1 MWKKKENELPTP
13 EPVSRPEPQAPRP
26 TAPPRRSDRAIIG
39 PTLKISGEVSGEEE
53 IVVQGQIDGQIM
65 VKGQGVTVGK
75 SGKVKADIHARNIRV
90 EGQVRGDLFGEQE
103 IVIET
108 SGDVEGNLIAP
119 SVRLENG
126 SRFKGSIDM
135 ERAKQPT
142 PQPAAPTSTGAVK
155 PIPAS
160 PGKPGDN
167 PATPTPPPGPGPRN
181 LGS

>member
-13 EPVSRPEPQAPRP
+13 EPVHRPEPATPRSAPR
-26 TAPPRRSDRAIIG
+26 RAERAVIG
-39 PTLKISGEVSGEEE
+39 PTLKINGEISGEEE
-53 IVVQGQIDGQIM
+53 LVVQGRVDGKIM

-75 SGKVKADIHARNIRV
+75 SGKVKADIHARNIRI

-103 IVIET
+103 VIIET

-135 ERAKQPT
+135 ERAKQPKPQATT
-142 PQPAAPTSTGAVK
+142 PQPGTANPM
-155 PIPAS
+155 PAS
-160 PGKPGDN
+160 PARPGEN
-167 PATPTPPPGPGPRN
+167 QPAKSPPPGPGQRN